1 MSIRLDALLLAA
13 HVGGNLSSK
22 QPKLLGKNRVKTVRC
37 QAFDCLKQYHNYS
50 DMKDHMSS
58 AHKGQTPSRTSRSPL
73 TAPSLSSVSSPPV
86 VLSPVPMASSVSSPP
101 AVLSPVPMAVVD
113 YASQP
118 LKGADKRS
126 YRDAIAQPAVFS
138 EALPSA
144 TPKSVP
150 QKSVNDNMILS
161 PESAGWIYV
170 GRQCSNAEDAY
181 PNPSFAGLR
190 AINEMA
196 PVNFLSHDTY
206 SDLVSAQKFVD
217 EHTEIDAMLS
227 GPDIEP
233 HIPSVHQMMSH
244 RSVSGN
250 ICI

>member
-13 HVGGNLSSK
+13 DVGNNLSSK

-37 QAFDCLKQYHNYS
+37 QALNCLKQYYNYS

-58 AHKGQTPSRTSRSPL
+58 VHKGHTPSRTSRSPL
-73 TAPSLSSVSSPPV
+73 TAPSLSSFSSPPV
-86 VLSPVPMASSVSSPP
+86 ILSPVPMASSVSSPP

-118 LKGADKRS
+118 LKGADRRS
-126 YRDAIAQPAVFS
+126 YRDAIAQPAVYS

-250 ICI
+250 ICS